1 MLWFIYYVVLI
12 VVFFKF
18 EKKIREVIKSRIF
31 LVKIKM
37 LVLFRRGWDGW
48 FLNYLNKIYRFIDLK
63 YKDKKI
69 VNVL

>member
-18 EKKIREVIKSRIF
+18 EKKKIREVIKSRIF

-37 LVLFRRGWDGW
+37 LVLFRGVEMDG
-48 FLNYLNKIYRFIDLK
+48 F
-63 YKDKKI
+63 
-69 VNVL
+69 